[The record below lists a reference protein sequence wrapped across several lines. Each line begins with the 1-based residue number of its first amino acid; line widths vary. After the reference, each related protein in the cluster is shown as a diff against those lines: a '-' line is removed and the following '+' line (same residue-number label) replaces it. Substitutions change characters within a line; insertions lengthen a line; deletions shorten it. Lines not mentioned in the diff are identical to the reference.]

1 MCASTTLTHPK
12 KHNIEDEVTFMDHK
26 TLSGVDFAEMLVAAA
41 ALIEN
46 NKSTL
51 NELNVFP
58 VPDGDTG
65 TNMAMTIRAAADR
78 LASAPVSKSLTDVAS
93 QIASALL
100 RGARGNSGVIMSL
113 LFRGMSKRFKGLDSC
128 DAKIFAEAMTQGVE
142 AAYGA
147 VMKPAEGTVLTVSRK
162 AAEAAAAKSAAGADI
177 YETLVAASA
186 AAKEALAFTPKQN
199 PVLAKAGVVDAGGQG
214 YCYILAGFISAMQG
228 EKITLSGSAATQSA
242 FEKFDTEDIRFAYC
256 TEFLINRENKALSV
270 LKMRAFFESIGDCV
284 VVVDDDDIIKV
295 HVHSNNPGKIIE
307 EALLYGSLSKI
318 KIENMKEQHTEK
330 LVSTD
335 MPIAPS
341 EPESE
346 YGFVSVSCG
355 AGIAEVFTDL
365 GVNRLVEG
373 GQTMNP
379 STADILNEINQVSAA
394 TVFVL
399 PNNKNIELAARQTV
413 SLVKNKRVVVL
424 STHSIPQGISAM
436 LAFEPTAGVE
446 ENIEAMKAAIASVAS
461 GSITYAARNSVFEGQ
476 EIAEGDILS
485 LANGKVCAIS
495 KDIPCAVNAL
505 LDVTGSG
512 ENGIITVFYGADVEE
527 ADAAKI
533 VELVETRFP
542 EAEVSLVNGGQ
553 PIYYYI
559 FSIE

>member
-1 MCASTTLTHPK
+1 
-12 KHNIEDEVTFMDHK
+12 MDH
-26 TLSGVDFAEMLVAAA
+26 TILTGVDFAEMLAAA
-41 ALIEN
+41 AAMIEN
-46 NKSTL
+46 NKGGL

-78 LASAPVSKSLTDVAS
+78 LASAPISKSLSDVAA

-113 LFRGMSKRFKGLDSC
+113 LFRGMSKRFKGLDAC
-128 DAKIFAEAMTQGVE
+128 DAQVFAEAMTQGVE

-162 AAEAAAAKSAAGADI
+162 AAEAAVAVSKSGADLYGTLTAASSAAED
-177 YETLVAASA
+177 
-186 AAKEALAFTPKQN
+186 ALALTPKQN

-214 YCYILAGFISAMQG
+214 YCYILSGFLSAMEG
-228 EKITLSGSAATQSA
+228 KKIALSGVSASESA

-256 TEFLINRENKALSV
+256 TEFLINKENKDRSV
-270 LKMRAFFESIGDCV
+270 LKLRAFFESIGDCV

-330 LVSTD
+330 LISMD
-335 MPIAPS
+335 APAAPA
-341 EPESE
+341 EPESD
-346 YGFVSVSCG
+346 YGFVSVACG
-355 AGIAEVFTDL
+355 EGIVSVFTDL

-379 STADILNEINQVSAA
+379 STSDILKEIDRVPAA

-424 STHSIPQGISAM
+424 STHSIPEGISAM

-446 ENIEAMKAAIASVAS
+446 ENIEAMKAAISAVAS

-495 KDIPCAVNAL
+495 KDIPNAVNAM
-505 LDVTGSG
+505 LDVTGGG
-512 ENGIITVFYGADVEE
+512 ENGIITVFYGADVLE
-527 ADAAKI
+527 ADAEEIVKI
-533 VELVETRFP
+533 IEARFP
-542 EAEVSLVNGGQ
+542 ESEVSLVNGGQ

>member
-1 MCASTTLTHPK
+1 MIMEHTILNGVSFADMLT
-12 KHNIEDEVTFMDHK
+12 
-26 TLSGVDFAEMLVAAA
+26 AAA
-41 ALIEN
+41 AMIEN
-46 NKSTL
+46 NKGGL

-78 LASAPVSKSLTDVAS
+78 LASAPVSKSLSDVAS

-113 LFRGMSKRFKGLDSC
+113 LFRGMSKRFKGLDAC
-128 DAKIFAEAMTQGVE
+128 DAQVFAEAMTQGVE

-162 AAEAAAAKSAAGADI
+162 AAEAAFGASQSGADI
-177 YETLVAASA
+177 YETLLAASA
-186 AAKEALAFTPKQN
+186 AADEALALTPKQN

-214 YCYILAGFISAMQG
+214 YCYILKGFLSAMQG
-228 EKITLSGSAATQSA
+228 EKIALSGASAAESA

-256 TEFLINRENKALSV
+256 TEFLINKENKDRSV
-270 LKMRAFFESIGDCV
+270 LKLRAFFESIGDCV

-330 LVSTD
+330 LISMD
-335 MPIAPS
+335 APA
-341 EPESE
+341 EPEE
-346 YGFVSVSCG
+346 EAAPEADYGFVSVSCG

-365 GVNRLVEG
+365 GVDRLVEG

-379 STADILNEINQVSAA
+379 STADILKEIDKVPAA

-424 STHSIPQGISAM
+424 STHSIPEGISAM
-436 LAFEPTAGVE
+436 LAFEPTAGVD
-446 ENIEAMKAAIASVAS
+446 ENIEAMKTAISSVAS
-461 GSITYAARNSVFEGQ
+461 GSITYAARNSVFEGH
-476 EIAEGDILS
+476 EIAEGDILA
-485 LANGKVCAIS
+485 LANGKVSAIT
-495 KDIPCAVNAL
+495 KDIASAVNAL
-505 LDVTGSG
+505 FDVTGSG
-512 ENGIITVFYGADVEE
+512 ENGIITVFYGADVTESE
-527 ADAAKI
+527 AEKTVRLIEA
-533 VELVETRFP
+533 RFP

-553 PIYYYI
+553 PIYYYL

>member
-1 MCASTTLTHPK
+1 
-12 KHNIEDEVTFMDHK
+12 MDHK

-335 MPIAPS
+335 VPIAPS
-341 EPESE
+341 ESESE